1 MAELSTN
8 GKRVSVP
15 SSKVVESLA
24 SKNDKPTKVKAQV
37 AAGRKTPGPSAKAKA
52 PCLSKKAKLFQ
63 SLIAFVAVCA
73 IYESGSAI
81 NKASQQTLA
90 YEKYRS
96 ELAKFLMKEGVYAKM
111 EEYRKNEFPEE
122 VMMLAKGV
130 RTLTGAD
137 IWAKGESVRSKATIW
152 VANNRSILLNVF
164 SKTKQF
170 ENAEDEHGDSDNET
184 CDAKN
189 DDKEKETELELTIP

>member
-152 VANNRSILLNVF
+152 VAKLRMLVAHYCCSLAQ
-164 SKTKQF
+164 T
-170 ENAEDEHGDSDNET
+170 
-184 CDAKN
+184 
-189 DDKEKETELELTIP
+189 